1 MFKTLKNAW
10 KTPELQK
17 KMLFT
22 LFIVLLYR
30 LGACICVPYV
40 SSDIASQFNS
50 YYGSS
55 VLGLMSILSGGAMQY
70 ATLFALSVS
79 PYITA
84 SIVIQLLTIAIPP
97 LERLAKDGANGQKKI
112 NAITRYV
119 TVGLALITSFGYS
132 MLLKNNGWLIKNATR
147 INASGVEE
155 SYTNWFAMVVIN
167 AAFCAG
173 AALVMWLSEMINDK
187 GIGNG
192 ISIILLANIVSRL
205 PSMAQSLWYGVIR
218 GTYIKDQAVANV
230 FIGIAISLVIVAAM
244 IGIVAF
250 VVWVTNSERRI
261 PIQYAKRVVGR
272 KMYGGQSTNLPIKLN
287 MSGVMPIIFASSIVS
302 IPATIIAFMSNKEN
316 WFYKFVDN
324 FFNTDTWEYLV
335 VYLVLIV
342 AFSYFYI
349 MISFNPVEVA
359 NNITSNGG
367 SIPGIRPG
375 RSMVQYI
382 NKILKRITLIGAFFL
397 CIVAG
402 LPMLVTVIVSAIKG
416 ATGSTSTVLSA
427 LGNLTFGGS
436 SLLIV
441 VGVVLETIRDLEAQL
456 SLRANKGFLG

>member
-40 SSDIASQFNS
+40 SSDISSQFNA

-84 SIVIQLLTIAIPP
+84 SIVIQLLTIAIPA
-97 LERLAKDGANGQKKI
+97 LERMAKDGANGQKKI

-119 TVGLALITSFGYS
+119 TVALALITSFGYS
-132 MLLKNNGWLIKNATR
+132 MLLKNNGWLIKNATDANG
-147 INASGVEE
+147 NA
-155 SYTNWFAMVVIN
+155 YTNWFAMVVIN

-218 GTYIKDQAVANV
+218 GTFIKDQAVANV
-230 FIGIAISLVIVAAM
+230 FIGVGIALVIVAAM

-261 PIQYAKRVVGR
+261 PIQYSKRVVGR

-302 IPATIIAFMSNKEN
+302 IPATIIAFMNNKEN

-367 SIPGIRPG
+367 SILGIRPG
-375 RSMVQYI
+375 RPMVQYI
-382 NKILKRITLIGAFFL
+382 NRILKRITLIGAFFL

-402 LPMLVTVIVSAIKG
+402 LPMLVTVIVSAVQG

>member
-17 KMLFT
+17 KLLFT

-30 LGACICVPYV
+30 LGACICVPFV
-40 SSDIASQFNS
+40 TDSLAAEFQNF
-50 YYGSS
+50 YGDS
-55 VLGLMSILSGGAMQY
+55 VLGLMSIFSGGAMQY

-84 SIVIQLLTIAIPP
+84 SIVMQLLTIAIPP
-97 LERLAKDGANGQKKI
+97 LERLAKNGAEGQKKI
-112 NAITRYV
+112 NMITRFV
-119 TVGLALITSFGYS
+119 TVALALITSIGYS
-132 MLLKNNGWLIKNATR
+132 LLLKNGNGTGTSWLVVPEGVPEWFVMIVV
-147 INASGVEE
+147 NAS
-155 SYTNWFAMVVIN
+155 
-167 AAFCAG
+167 FCAG
-173 AALVMWLSEMINDK
+173 ASLVMWLAELINDK

-192 ISIILLANIVSRL
+192 ISIILFANIISQL
-205 PSMAQSLWYGVIR
+205 PSLAQQMITGLFGSSTAPHWAWSILIL
-218 GTYIKDQAVANV
+218 
-230 FIGIAISLVIVAAM
+230 IGILAAVIGAVL
-244 IGIVAF
+244 F

-302 IPATIIAFMSNKEN
+302 IPATITAFIPSGK
-316 WFYKFVDN
+316 WQGFKDFVDS
-324 FFNTDTWEYLV
+324 FMAPTSWLYLV
-335 VYLVLIV
+335 LFLVLIV

-359 NNITSNGG
+359 NNINSNGG
-367 SIPGIRPG
+367 SIPGHRPG
-375 RSMVQYI
+375 KPTVQYI
-382 NKILKRITLIGAFFL
+382 NRILKRITLIGAFFL

-402 LPMLVTVIVSAIKG
+402 LPMLVMVIINAVPS
-416 ATGSTSTVLSA
+416 VNLSFLA
-427 LGNLTFGGS
+427 PLTFSGS

-441 VGVVLETIRDLEAQL
+441 VGVVLETIRDIEAQL
-456 SLRANKGFLG
+456 SLRTSKGFLN

>member
-40 SSDIASQFNS
+40 SGDISSQFNA

-84 SIVIQLLTIAIPP
+84 SIVIQLLTIAIPA
-97 LERLAKDGANGQKKI
+97 LERMAKDGANGQKKI
-112 NAITRYV
+112 NMITRYV
-119 TVGLALITSFGYS
+119 TVALAVITSFGYS
-132 MLLKNNGWLIKNATR
+132 MLLNNNGWLIKNATK
-147 INASGVEE
+147 ADGTA
-155 SYTNWFAMVVIN
+155 YTNWFAMLVIN

-173 AALVMWLSEMINDK
+173 AALVMWLAELINDK

-192 ISIILLANIVSRL
+192 ISIILLANIISRL

-218 GTYIKDQAVANV
+218 GTFIKGQKVANV
-230 FIGIAISLVIVAAM
+230 FIGSGIALVIVAAM
-244 IGIVAF
+244 VAIVAF

-302 IPATIIAFMSNKEN
+302 IPATIIAFMNNKEN

-402 LPMLVTVIVSAIKG
+402 LPMLVTVIVSAVQG

-456 SLRANKGFLG
+456 SLRASKGFLG

>member
-84 SIVIQLLTIAIPP
+84 SIVIQLLTIAIPA

-205 PSMAQSLWYGVIR
+205 PSMAQSLWYGVVK
-218 GTYIKDQAVANV
+218 GTFIKNQTVANY
-230 FIGIAISLVIVAAM
+230 FIGTAISLVIVAAM
-244 IGIVAF
+244 IAIVAF

-302 IPATIIAFMSNKEN
+302 IPATIIAFMNNKEN

>member
-17 KMLFT
+17 KILFT

-30 LGACICVPYV
+30 LGACLSVPYV
-40 SSDIASQFNS
+40 SSDVAGSFASV
-50 YYGSS
+50 YGSS

-84 SIVIQLLTIAIPP
+84 SIVMQLLTIAIPP
-97 LERLAKDGANGQKKI
+97 LERLAKDGAEGQKKI

-132 MLLKNNGWLIKNATR
+132 MLLKNQGWLVSVDEKHEWFVMLV
-147 INASGVEE
+147 INAS
-155 SYTNWFAMVVIN
+155 
-167 AAFCAG
+167 FCAG
-173 AALVMWLSEMINDK
+173 AALVMWLAEMINDK

-192 ISIILLANIVSRL
+192 ISIILFANIISRIPSGATALWQNIVMNRSL
-205 PSMAQSLWYGVIR
+205 PHW
-218 GTYIKDQAVANV
+218 T
-230 FIGIAISLVIVAAM
+230 IGLAICVGILGLMLAM
-244 IGIVAF
+244 VGF

-302 IPATIIAFMSNKEN
+302 IPATIVAFMGETEN
-316 WFYKFVDN
+316 GFTKFVN
-324 FFNTDTWEYLV
+324 EFFAPSSWL
-335 VYLVLIV
+335 YLVLFLLLTI

-359 NNITSNGG
+359 NNINSNGG
-367 SIPGIRPG
+367 SIPGHRPG
-375 RSMVQYI
+375 KPTVQYI
-382 NKILKRITLIGAFFL
+382 NRILKRITLIGAFFL

-402 LPMLVTVIVSAIKG
+402 LPMLASVITTAIQNLNPT
-416 ATGSTSTVLSA
+416 ANVVNLS
-427 LGNLTFGGS
+427 GFTFGGS

-441 VGVVLETIRDLEAQL
+441 VGVVLETVRDLEAQI

>member
-30 LGACICVPYV
+30 LGACIYVPYV
-40 SSDIASQFNS
+40 SSEISSSFSAA
-50 YYGSS
+50 YGSS

-84 SIVIQLLTIAIPP
+84 SIVMQLLTIAIPP
-97 LERLAKDGANGQKKI
+97 LERMAKDGANGQKKI
-112 NAITRYV
+112 NIITRYV
-119 TVGLALITSFGYS
+119 TVALALITSFGYS
-132 MLLKNNGWLIKNATR
+132 MLLKNNGWLV
-147 INASGVEE
+147 SGIDPRYE
-155 SYTNWFAMVVIN
+155 WFVMLVIN

-173 AALVMWLSEMINDK
+173 AALVMWLAELINEK

-192 ISIILLANIVSRL
+192 ISIILFANIIASIPGLVRTLVTNITS
-205 PSMAQSLWYGVIR
+205 G
-218 GTYIKDQAVANV
+218 AVAWWV
-230 FIGIAISLVIVAAM
+230 GALVAVGVVIVAIAM
-244 IGIVAF
+244 VGF
-250 VVWVTNSERRI
+250 VVFITNSERRI

-272 KMYGGQSTNLPIKLN
+272 KMYGGQNTNLPIKLN

-302 IPATIIAFMSNKEN
+302 IPATITAFMSNREN
-316 WFYKFVDN
+316 WFYKFVEN
-324 FFNTDTWEYLV
+324 FFSPTTWEYLV
-335 VYLVLIV
+335 VFLILIV

-349 MISFNPVEVA
+349 LISFNPVEVA
-359 NNITSNGG
+359 NNITANGG
-367 SIPGIRPG
+367 MIPGLRSGRPT
-375 RSMVQYI
+375 VQYI
-382 NKILKRITLIGAFFL
+382 QRILKRITFIGAIFL

-402 LPMLVTVIVSAIKG
+402 LPMLVTVITTAIESAHP
-416 ATGSTSTVLSA
+416 GSVKVDLSM
-427 LGNLTFGGS
+427 LTFGGS

-441 VGVVLETIRDLEAQL
+441 VGVALETVRDLEAQL
-456 SLRANKGFLG
+456 SLRNNKGFLG